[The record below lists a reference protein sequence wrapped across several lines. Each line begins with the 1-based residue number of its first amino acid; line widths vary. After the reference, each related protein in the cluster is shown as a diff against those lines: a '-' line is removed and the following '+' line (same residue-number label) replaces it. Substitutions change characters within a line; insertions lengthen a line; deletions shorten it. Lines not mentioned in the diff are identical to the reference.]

1 MKPAM
6 YATVKLTDE
15 PAESILIPTSA
26 ILQEEEQAYVLVS
39 SGNNKFLKRKVETS
53 ATDGDKSVI
62 TSGLQSGEK
71 YVSDGAFVSSCECS
85 YHNLYSGRFKR
96 RAQCRKS
103 IAAVGR
109 ERCFS

>member
-53 ATDGDKSVI
+53 VTDGDKSVI

-71 YVSDGAFVSSCECS
+71 YVSDGAF
-85 YHNLYSGRFKR
+85 YLLN
-96 RAQCRKS
+96 AN
-103 IAAVGR
+103 
-109 ERCFS
+109 